1 MIYDKKS
8 YSFIV
13 KSIIN
18 NNCII
23 ERFYRLLSSLSELY
37 DCQSAGGGQHEY
49 DRVRRPQRGS
59 DCYTYSVNQPY
70 TGVFWRMVPSGMSGS
85 GLMISSSKKEMKQ
98 GDAFSHEIY
107 LRVKFM

>member
-37 DCQSAGGGQHEY
+37 DCQSAGGGQHE
-49 DRVRRPQRGS
+49 DE
-59 DCYTYSVNQPY
+59 
-70 TGVFWRMVPSGMSGS
+70 
-85 GLMISSSKKEMKQ
+85 MISSSKKEMKQ

-107 LRVKFM
+107 YYIDFRFRKCYYPVLKDTCC